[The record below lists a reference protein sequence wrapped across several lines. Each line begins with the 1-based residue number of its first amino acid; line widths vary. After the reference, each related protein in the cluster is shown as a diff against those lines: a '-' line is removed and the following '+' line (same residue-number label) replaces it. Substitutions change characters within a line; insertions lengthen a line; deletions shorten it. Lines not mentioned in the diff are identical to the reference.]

1 MIPNSANK
9 MVNTTIDITQYI
21 NTEYFSV
28 NNGVAYL
35 IKVGKLRMIKVDV
48 TLKKQIN
55 TDVYLFNFPA
65 NFLEGMIN
73 TYFFGNLINR
83 NGKPY
88 EVAFYNQLASNNFS
102 ILVQVATGNTIENNS
117 RLIGE
122 WAGFC
127 SADINDTSEEENKF
141 ITHNQFNI
149 LISEALKG
157 YTKNTTLEESQAK
170 QDELIQKLKKALIN
184 ETTEQDT
191 SIHIEDASDLPAKL
205 EVQGNHYQETQEGTD
220 NLAVLNEGSITQDG
234 ITVSVENGVASFSGA
249 NTSDAVTYITVGTAY
264 LYAGQTYYMS
274 AERQQTSGN
283 SRLSIKL
290 GSLVKWFTVGQ
301 EVVFE
306 CTETGEYEVRVSFGV
321 STVANLG
328 TLKYLISKTSGA
340 EWTQGKKAIPSVE
353 YPSPIK
359 IVGDNIN
366 ILPNNFTSKTENG
379 LDCTVNSNKSI
390 HVVGTATAT
399 THLILVGSV
408 GTGTAEEVLKFKANK
423 QYKNIS
429 NVDVLYQ
436 KTDNSYGRLLK
447 DTEFSFETDASIRGL
462 YLQINN
468 GETVDETYYPK
479 LVEYYEGM
487 DESYS
492 QYNQGSVEVKKINK
506 NFYKLDIEGVS
517 RNGVDYT
524 VENGIVTAK
533 RTATAESGS
542 YLNTNRTKLPAGT
555 YVISGVDDTF
565 VYANARIE
573 VYTSDTI
580 DGNATQITTL
590 MNTRLSYKYTSDKTF
605 YLSFSVVITGA
616 TAVNDTFIFKSQAE
630 KNDND
635 TASTFV
641 EHQEQS
647 YVLPIQQEMLEGDY
661 FDLKNDKEVHD
672 RNEVTL
678 TGTENISINTDTDDY
693 IEFRVN
699 DVLPYNSKTGYNMT
713 YSTHFSSTTNNR
725 CASYNKDLLI
735 RIPKPNEFTTAE
747 LFKTWLQENNVDV
760 YYQLAEMLELDLT
773 KEQKEV
779 LQQLNNLD
787 LYKGTNNIYTDQDL
801 ALLQL
806 DYTVDTKMYIDNK
819 IANTNAQVL
828 NM

>member
-1 MIPNSANK
+1 MA
-9 MVNTTIDITQYI
+9 
-21 NTEYFSV
+21 NTEKGIYYPDDYTKAADVLADMKTMAESV
-28 NNGVAYL
+28 DAAIEKSKYNDKD
-35 IKVGKLRMIKVDV
+35 IKDEV
-48 TLKKQIN
+48 KKIQNEQKTQNKSIEAN
-55 TDVYLFNFPA
+55 T
-65 NFLEGMIN
+65 
-73 TYFFGNLINR
+73 
-83 NGKPY
+83 
-88 EVAFYNQLASNNFS
+88 
-102 ILVQVATGNTIENNS
+102 
-117 RLIGE
+117 
-122 WAGFC
+122 
-127 SADINDTSEEENKF
+127 
-141 ITHNQFNI
+141 
-149 LISEALKG
+149 
-157 YTKNTTLEESQAK
+157 TKNTQ
-170 QDELIQKLKKALIN
+170 QDELIQKLQANMIQ
-184 ETTEQDT
+184 ESTEEAT
-191 SIHIEDASDLPAKL
+191 SLHVEDASNLPAKL

-234 ITVSVENGVASFSGA
+234 ITVNVQNGVATVSGT
-249 NTSDAVTYITVGTAY
+249 NTNNEATYITIGTAY
-264 LYAGQTYYMS
+264 LYANKTYYLRKEQGTAVGGYSLYKNGQT
-274 AERQQTSGN
+274 
-283 SRLSIKL
+283 
-290 GSLVKWFTVGQ
+290 KWFEATG
-301 EVVFE
+301 ESSIDIS
-306 CTETGEYEVRVSFGV
+306 ETGEWAVRYSVGANASVS
-321 STVANLG
+321 G
-328 TLKYLISKTSGA
+328 TLKFGVYENA
-340 EWTQGKKAIPSVE
+340 ETEYVVGKKAVPSVE
-353 YPSPIK
+353 YPSPIRT
-359 IVGDNIN
+359 VGDNIN

-436 KTDNSYGRLLK
+436 KIDNSYGRLLK
-447 DTEFSFETDASIRGL
+447 DTEFTFENDTSIRGL
-462 YLQINN
+462 YLQVNS

-605 YLSFSVVITGA
+605 YLSFGVVITGA
-616 TAVNDTFIFKSQAE
+616 TAVNDTFIFKPQAE

-647 YVLPIQQEMLEGDY
+647 YVLPIQQEMLDGDY
-661 FDLKNDKEVHD
+661 FDLLNNKEVH
-672 RNEVTL
+672 NWKKVIL
-678 TGTENISINTDTDDY
+678 NGTENW
-693 IEFRVN
+693 
-699 DVLPYNSKTGYNMT
+699 SKNG
-713 YSTHFSSTTNNR
+713 STTDEIFVATLKIENAIDGYGYCNYFKYWGGIKISYFSVYNNGV
-725 CASYNKDLLI
+725 NI
-735 RIPKPNEFTTAE
+735 RFCMDGAEIKTIEEFKA
-747 LFKTWLQENNVDV
+747 WLQQKNTEGNPVCV
-760 YYQLAEMLELDLT
+760 YYRLATPTKLDLT
-773 KEQKEV
+773 EEQKET
-779 LQQLNNLD
+779 LNQLNNLE
-787 LYKGTNNIYTDQDL
+787 LFKGVNNIYTEQNL

-819 IANTNAQVL
+819 IASQNQQILEIAGGN
-828 NM
+828 

>member
-1 MIPNSANK
+1 MSLLTPFLK
-9 MVNTTIDITQYI
+9 LFKW
-21 NTEYFSV
+21 NTEDTEDLEQPFD
-28 NNGVAYL
+28 
-35 IKVGKLRMIKVDV
+35 IKKAMNENWDKL
-48 TLKKQIN
+48 
-55 TDVYLFNFPA
+55 
-65 NFLEGMIN
+65 
-73 TYFFGNLINR
+73 
-83 NGKPY
+83 
-88 EVAFYNQLASNNFS
+88 
-102 ILVQVATGNTIENNS
+102 
-117 RLIGE
+117 
-122 WAGFC
+122 
-127 SADINDTSEEENKF
+127 DTKAQEQENK
-141 ITHNQFNI
+141 ISDIETNI
-149 LISEALKG
+149 EDIE
-157 YTKNTTLEESQAK
+157 TKNTE

-191 SIHIEDASDLPAKL
+191 SIYIEDASDVPAIL
-205 EVQGNHYQETQEGTD
+205 SIEGNHYQETQEGTD

-436 KTDNSYGRLLK
+436 KIDNSYGRLLK
-447 DTEFSFETDASIRGL
+447 DTEFTFETDTSIRGL
-462 YLQINN
+462 YLQVNS

-487 DESYS
+487 DKSYS

-616 TAVNDTFIFKSQAE
+616 TAVNDTFIFKPQAE

-647 YVLPIQQEMLEGDY
+647 YVLPIQQEMLDRDY
-661 FDLKNDKEVHD
+661 FDLERGKEVHHFHKYVSTSAD
-672 RNEVTL
+672 NWIL
-678 TGTENISINTDTDDY
+678 TPDSPNRFRFDTNITTQNNALNNTNQYCSHSSICSAWASPDKSFQVRRGSIYFKTTD
-693 IEFRVN
+693 
-699 DVLPYNSKTGYNMT
+699 
-713 YSTHFSSTTNNR
+713 FS
-725 CASYNKDLLI
+725 
-735 RIPKPNEFTTAE
+735 TAE
-747 LFKTWLQENNVDV
+747 EFNQFVAEQEEAGTPLTFW
-760 YYQLAEMLELDLT
+760 YECEEYELDLT
-773 KEQKEV
+773 EEQKEV

-787 LYKGTNNIYTDQDL
+787 LFKGTNIIYTEQGL

-819 IANTNAQVL
+819 IASNNAVGG
-828 NM
+828 N